1 MLSQHDAQNPQGE
14 EEEIKE
20 SQLILE
26 LQQSQVQRQTRGGSV
41 LDPELQALNK
51 GGVAAINRQ

>member
-1 MLSQHDAQNPQGE
+1 MSVWSSEETAGGHMLSQHDAQNPQGE

-26 LQQSQVQRQTRGGSV
+26 LQQSQV
-41 LDPELQALNK
+41 
-51 GGVAAINRQ
+51 